1 MIMRLCLQ
9 MRLCH
14 RQCQK
19 VVLLRPRVAWAPKGS
34 QLVNI
39 RNMGQA
45 IRLPLILL
53 RAWKAW
59 PQALMAWLPQTRRVL
74 YPVQKILRQPPKT
87 MAVWARLPVRLTVL
101 RLAVLNQ
108 LCLTLLMQLSV
119 PLWTEL
125 WNKAVHQPRLIL
137 PVILPVILA
146 LQRLKMMA
154 LSRTHRP
161 AWAK

>member
-1 MIMRLCLQ
+1 MIQWQELI
-9 MRLCH
+9 
-14 RQCQK
+14 
-19 VVLLRPRVAWAPKGS
+19 LLRAQP
-34 QLVNI
+34 
-39 RNMGQA
+39 
-45 IRLPLILL
+45 L

-59 PQALMAWLPQTRRVL
+59 PQALMAWLPQTRRAL
-74 YPVQKILRQPPKT
+74 YPVQKILRQLPKT

-137 PVILPVILA
+137 PVILLPVILLPVILA
-146 LQRLKMMA
+146 LQRLKMMV
-154 LSRTHRP
+154 LSRTHRS
-161 AWAK
+161 AWVK